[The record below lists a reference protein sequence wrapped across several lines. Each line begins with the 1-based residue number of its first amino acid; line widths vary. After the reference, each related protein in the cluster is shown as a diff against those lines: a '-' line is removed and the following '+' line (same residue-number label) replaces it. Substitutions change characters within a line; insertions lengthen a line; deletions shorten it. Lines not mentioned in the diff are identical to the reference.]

1 MHVFQFL
8 QLCFLKSRCTILQ
21 FHSNSI
27 WWSILINFLVTVTFY
42 TNWNDN
48 YSFEKMSWYM
58 ISLVWINIWVLVTQ
72 VIFTQFN
79 SIFETYKSEA
89 SHWFR
94 LFQTRIWRLLR
105 NYSFKI
111 AYVTYYNCTLNINLI
126 FQCFKF
132 LPGFVTVSLT
142 CVFHWSLWHEL
153 FKSIKNL
160 VHRPLLFIYILY
172 LNIHIC
178 TPSVCCWYTSI

>member
-1 MHVFQFL
+1 MVKHFDKFDTDWTIIIV
-8 QLCFLKSRCTILQ
+8 LK
-21 FHSNSI
+21 
-27 WWSILINFLVTVTFY
+27 
-42 TNWNDN
+42 
-48 YSFEKMSWYM
+48 KMSWNM

-72 VIFTQFN
+72 FVLTQFN
-79 SIFETYKSEA
+79 SIFETYNSKA
-89 SHWFR
+89 SRWFR
-94 LFQTRIWRLLR
+94 LFRPRIWRLLR

-132 LPGFVTVSLT
+132 FPGFVTVSST

>member
-1 MHVFQFL
+1 MFSNSCSCVFYKAGVQF
-8 QLCFLKSRCTILQ
+8 CSFTSY
-21 FHSNSI
+21 SI
-27 WWSILINFLVTVTFY
+27 WWSILINFTVTVTFY

-89 SHWFR
+89 SHWFL

-126 FQCFKF
+126 FQCCKF

-142 CVFHWSLWHEL
+142 WLCVSLIVVAWVVQKH
-153 FKSIKNL
+153 
-160 VHRPLLFIYILY
+160 
-172 LNIHIC
+172 
-178 TPSVCCWYTSI
+178 